1 MAEQIRPG
9 RVIVNSSN
17 VQPTAERGEF
27 SKGWTVLLTCLLG
40 VACGASPL
48 PFNVIGLLFDPLG
61 NEFGWSRLQV
71 SAGVT
76 VFGITAALLAPL
88 FGAASDRFGVRPVTL
103 VSVFLFGITFA
114 SFYVMPG
121 SLWGYYGLWFLV
133 GLVGIGSTPV
143 TWSRAINLWF
153 FKHRGLALGLM
164 LLGTSLAAM
173 TVPKLAGQILLTG
186 SWRDI
191 FLYLAALPLLVSLPL
206 TVLFFREPRDEERPV
221 EVAEQGGNN
230 TGIGFNNAIRDRRF
244 WLIFAS
250 IMLIAA
256 AYGGA
261 HIHMIPI
268 IMDHGFDIAEATT
281 VMGIV
286 GLGILSGRIIT
297 GFLLDRFWAG
307 HVAFPLLCLP
317 AIACVMLTGQD
328 GLFTTLIVAGFM
340 LGFAAGA
347 ESDLIAYLAGRY
359 FGMGHY
365 GKIYGMLY
373 LPFGLFSA
381 VSPMIYGA
389 VRDASGSYDGILYVA
404 APMFVIGGALLL
416 LLGKYPSNFPTIEQ
430 ESPALEPEP
439 A

>member
-1 MAEQIRPG
+1 MTPETIPDAKMAS
-9 RVIVNSSN
+9 V
-17 VQPTAERGEF
+17 ERGEF
-27 SKGWTVLLTCLLG
+27 AKGWKVLLTCLIG

-48 PFNVIGLLFDPLG
+48 PFNVIGLLYEPLG
-61 NEFGWSRLQV
+61 NEFGWSRLQI

-103 VSVFLFGITFA
+103 LSVFLFGLSFA
-114 SFYVMPG
+114 SFFVMPG
-121 SLWGYYGLWFLV
+121 SLLGYYGLWFLV

-153 FKHRGLALGLM
+153 FRHRGLALGLM
-164 LLGTSLAAM
+164 LLGTSLAAIV
-173 TVPKLAGQILLTG
+173 VPKLAGMVLQAG
-186 SWRDI
+186 SWRDM
-191 FLYLAALPLLVSLPL
+191 FLYLAALPLLISLPL
-206 TVLFFREPRDEERPV
+206 AVLFFREPREDERPAG
-221 EVAEQGGNN
+221 VAAQGGNS
-230 TGIGFNNAIRDRRF
+230 TGISLSEAVRGKRF

-250 IMLIAA
+250 IFLIAA

-268 IMDHGFDIAEATT
+268 IMDHGFGIAEATT
-281 VMGIV
+281 IMGIV
-286 GLGILSGRIIT
+286 GIGILAGRVAT

-317 AIACVMLTGQD
+317 AAACVMLTGEESAMPI
-328 GLFTTLIVAGFM
+328 LSVAAFL

-373 LPFGLFSA
+373 LPFGLASA

-389 VRDASGSYDGILYVA
+389 VRDATGSYDAMLLA
-404 APMFVIGGALLL
+404 AGPMFVAGGALLL
-416 LLGKYPSNFPTIEQ
+416 LLGKYPASFPAIGAA
-430 ESPALEPEP
+430 PAGAARMEP

>member
-1 MAEQIRPG
+1 MNQEHAQLAPEA
-9 RVIVNSSN
+9 
-17 VQPTAERGEF
+17 QPERGEF
-27 SKGWTVLLTCLLG
+27 AKGWKVLVTSLLG

-61 NEFGWSRLQV
+61 NEFGWSRLQI

-88 FGAASDRFGVRPVTL
+88 YGAASDRFGVRPVTL
-103 VSVFLFGITFA
+103 VSVFLFGLTFG

-121 SLWGYYGLWFLV
+121 SLLGYYGLWFLV

-153 FKHRGLALGLM
+153 FRNRGFALGLM
-164 LLGTSLAAM
+164 LLGTSLGAM
-173 TVPKLAGQILLTG
+173 IVPELGGRILEAGN
-186 SWRDI
+186 WRDI

-206 TVLFFREPRDEERPV
+206 AVLFFREPRADERPA
-221 EVAEQGGNN
+221 EVAAQGGNS
-230 TGIGFNNAIRDRRF
+230 TGIGLAEAMRSRRF

-250 IMLIAA
+250 IFLIAT

-268 IMDHGFDIAEATT
+268 IMDHGFGMGEATS
-281 VMGIV
+281 VMVIV
-286 GLGILSGRIIT
+286 GVGILAGRVAT
-297 GFLLDRFWAG
+297 GFLLDRFLAG
-307 HVAFPLLCLP
+307 RVAFPLLCLP
-317 AIACVMLTGQD
+317 AVACFLLTGQD
-328 GLFTTLIVAGFM
+328 SAMPVLSAAGFL

-373 LPFGLFSA
+373 LPFGLASA
-381 VSPMIYGA
+381 TSPMIYGA
-389 VRDASGSYDGILYVA
+389 VRDATGSYDAILLAA
-404 APMFVIGGALLL
+404 APMFVAGGALLL
-416 LLGKYPSNFPTIEQ
+416 LLGKYPTSFPEIATVAA
-430 ESPALEPEP
+430 STPKLEP

>member
-1 MAEQIRPG
+1 MNQPPMATTQDR
-9 RVIVNSSN
+9 N
-17 VQPTAERGEF
+17 EF
-27 SKGWTVLLTCLLG
+27 ATGWKLLLTCLIG

-103 VSVFLFGITFA
+103 VSVFLFGLTFA
-114 SFYVMPG
+114 SFYIMPG

-153 FKHRGLALGLM
+153 FRNRGLALGIM

-173 TVPKLAGQILLTG
+173 VVPKLAGGILANGT
-186 SWRDI
+186 WRDM

-206 TVLFFREPRDEERPV
+206 AVLFFREPKEHERPAG
-221 EVAEQGGNN
+221 VAQQGGNS
-230 TGIGFNNAIRDRRF
+230 TGIMFAVALRDRRF
-244 WLIFAS
+244 WLIFCS

-261 HIHMIPI
+261 HIHMIPMV
-268 IMDHGFDIAEATT
+268 MDHGFGIAEATS
-281 VMGIV
+281 VMGVV
-286 GLGILSGRIIT
+286 GLGILAGRVIT

-317 AIACVMLTGQD
+317 AVACFMLMGQESAMTV
-328 GLFTTLIVAGFM
+328 LLIAGFL

-381 VSPMIYGA
+381 ISPMVYGA
-389 VRDASGSYDGILYVA
+389 VRDASGSYDGILIVA
-404 APMFVIGGALLL
+404 APMFVLGGALLL
-416 LLGKYPSNFPTIEQ
+416 LLGRYPEAFPPIEQ
-430 ESPALEPEP
+430 QATEA

>member
-1 MAEQIRPG
+1 MIQP
-9 RVIVNSSN
+9 
-17 VQPTAERGEF
+17 PTATAQDRNEF
-27 SKGWTVLLTCLLG
+27 ATGWKLLLTCLIG

-103 VSVFLFGITFA
+103 VSVFLFGLTFA

-153 FKHRGLALGLM
+153 FRNRGLALGIM

-173 TVPKLAGQILLTG
+173 VVPKLAGGILANGT
-186 SWRDI
+186 WRDM

-206 TVLFFREPRDEERPV
+206 AVLFFREPKEHERPAGV
-221 EVAEQGGNN
+221 VQQGGNS
-230 TGIGFNNAIRDRRF
+230 TGIAFAQAMRDRRF

-268 IMDHGFDIAEATT
+268 VMDHGFGIAEATS
-281 VMGIV
+281 VMGVV
-286 GLGILSGRIIT
+286 GLGILAGRVIT

-317 AIACVMLTGQD
+317 AVACFMLMGQESD
-328 GLFTTLIVAGFM
+328 MTLLLLAGFM

-381 VSPMIYGA
+381 ISPMVYGA
-389 VRDASGSYDGILYVA
+389 VRDASGSYDGVLMVA
-404 APMFVIGGALLL
+404 APMFVIGGGLLL
-416 LLGKYPSNFPTIEQ
+416 LLGRYPDSFPPIEPQ
-430 ESPALEPEP
+430 ATEA

>member
-1 MAEQIRPG
+1 
-9 RVIVNSSN
+9 
-17 VQPTAERGEF
+17 
-27 SKGWTVLLTCLLG
+27 
-40 VACGASPL
+40 
-48 PFNVIGLLFDPLG
+48 PFNVIGLLFEPLG

-103 VSVFLFGITFA
+103 VSVFLFGLTFA

-143 TWSRAINLWF
+143 TWSRAVNLWF
-153 FKHRGLALGLM
+153 FRNRGLALGIM

-173 TVPKLAGQILLTG
+173 VVPKLAGGILANGT
-186 SWRDI
+186 WRDM
-191 FLYLAALPLLVSLPL
+191 FLYLAALPLLVSLPMA
-206 TVLFFREPRDEERPV
+206 VLFFREPKEHERPAG
-221 EVAEQGGNN
+221 VAQQGGNS
-230 TGIGFNNAIRDRRF
+230 TGISFASAIRDRRF

-268 IMDHGFDIAEATT
+268 VMDHGFGLAEATS
-281 VMGIV
+281 VMGVV
-286 GLGILSGRIIT
+286 GLGILAGRVIT

-317 AIACVMLTGQD
+317 AVACFMLTGQD
-328 GLFTTLIVAGFM
+328 STMPILLSAGFM

-359 FGMGHY
+359 FVMGHY

-381 VSPMIYGA
+381 VSPMVYGA
-389 VRDASGSYDGILYVA
+389 VRDSTGSYDGILMVA
-404 APMFVIGGALLL
+404 APMFVVGGGLLL
-416 LLGKYPSNFPTIEQ
+416 LLGRYPESFPSIEPQ
-430 ESPALEPEP
+430 VPE
-439 A
+439 AA

>member
-1 MAEQIRPG
+1 LNGQE
-9 RVIVNSSN
+9 
-17 VQPTAERGEF
+17 TAHAGGWWKASEF
-27 SKGWTVLLTCLLG
+27 SVGWKVLLTCLLG

-61 NEFGWSRLQV
+61 NEFGWSRLEV

-103 VSVFLFGITFA
+103 VSVFLFGLTFA

-121 SLWGYYGLWFLV
+121 SLLGYYGLWFLV

-153 FKHRGLALGLM
+153 FRNRGLALGLM
-164 LLGTSLAAM
+164 LLGTSLAAIV
-173 TVPKLAGQILLTG
+173 VPKLAGSVLQAG
-186 SWRDI
+186 NWRDM
-191 FLYLAALPLLVSLPL
+191 FLYLAALPLLVALPL
-206 TVLFFREPRDEERPV
+206 AVLFFREPRDEERPA
-221 EVAEQGGNN
+221 EVARQGGNS
-230 TGIGFNNAIRDRRF
+230 TGIGFSEAVRGKRF
-244 WLIFAS
+244 WLIFVS
-250 IMLIAA
+250 ILLIAA

-268 IMDHGFDIAEATT
+268 VMDHGYGIAEATT
-281 VMGIV
+281 VMAVV
-286 GLGILSGRIIT
+286 GLGILAGRVAT

-317 AIACVMLTGQD
+317 AVACFMLTGE
-328 GLFTTLIVAGFM
+328 GSAMPVLTIAGFL

-347 ESDLIAYLAGRY
+347 ESDLIAYLASRY
-359 FGMGHY
+359 FGLGHY

-373 LPFGLFSA
+373 LPFGLASA
-381 VSPMIYGA
+381 ASPMVYGA
-389 VRDASGSYDGILYVA
+389 VRDMTGSYDGILYVA
-404 APMFVIGGALLL
+404 APMFVLGGALLL
-416 LLGKYPSNFPTIEQ
+416 LLGKYPTSFPAIGTAP
-430 ESPALEPEP
+430 SGSALMEP

>member
-1 MAEQIRPG
+1 MTATSQPMPG
-9 RVIVNSSN
+9 K
-17 VQPTAERGEF
+17 AGEF
-27 SKGWTVLLTCLLG
+27 SKGWKVLLTCLLG

-61 NEFGWSRLQV
+61 AEFGWSRLQV
-71 SAGVT
+71 SAGIT
-76 VFGITAALLAPL
+76 VFGITAALLAPV
-88 FGAASDRFGVRPVTL
+88 FGAASDRFGVRPVAL
-103 VSVFLFGITFA
+103 ISVFLFSLCFG

-153 FKHRGLALGLM
+153 FRNRGLALGLM

-173 TVPKLAGQILLTG
+173 VVPKLAGGILEAG
-186 SWRDI
+186 GWRDM

-206 TVLFFREPRDEERPV
+206 AVLFFREPRDDERPP
-221 EVAEQGGNN
+221 EVAEQGGND
-230 TGIGFNNAIRDRRF
+230 TGIAFASAIRDKRF

-250 IMLIAA
+250 ITLIAA

-268 IMDHGFDIAEATT
+268 VMDHGFDLGDATT
-281 VMGIV
+281 VMGVV
-286 GLGILSGRIIT
+286 GIGILAGRVIT
-297 GFLLDRFWAG
+297 GLLLDRFWAG
-307 HVAFPLLCLP
+307 FVAFPLLSLP
-317 AIACVMLTGQD
+317 AIACIMLTGQD
-328 GLFTTLIVAGFM
+328 SAFTVIIVAGFM

-347 ESDLIAYLAGRY
+347 ESDLIAYLTGRY

-381 VSPMIYGA
+381 ISPMIYGA
-389 VRDASGSYDGILYVA
+389 VRDSTGSYDNMLFVA
-404 APMFVIGGALLL
+404 APMFVLGGALLL
-416 LLGKYPSNFPTIEQ
+416 LLGKYPESFPAIE
-430 ESPALEPEP
+430 EAETDPSLATPKPET

>member
-1 MAEQIRPG
+1 LSQTAAPA
-9 RVIVNSSN
+9 
-17 VQPTAERGEF
+17 PTTDAPAQAGEF
-27 SKGWTVLLTCLLG
+27 AKGWKVLLTSLLG

-48 PFNVIGLLFDPLG
+48 PFNVLGLLFDPLG
-61 NEFGWSRLQV
+61 NEFGWSRLQI

-88 FGAASDRFGVRPVTL
+88 YGAASDRFGVRPVTL
-103 VSVFLFGITFA
+103 ISVFLFGLTFG

-143 TWSRAINLWF
+143 TWSRAVNLWF
-153 FKHRGLALGLM
+153 FRNRGLALGLM
-164 LLGTSLAAM
+164 LLGTSLAAIV
-173 TVPKLAGQILLTG
+173 VPKLAGKILEAG
-186 SWRDI
+186 NWRDM

-206 TVLFFREPRDEERPV
+206 AVLFFREPRADERPA
-221 EVAEQGGNN
+221 EVAAQGGNR
-230 TGIGFNNAIRDRRF
+230 TGIGLAEAVRSRRF

-250 IMLIAA
+250 IFLIAT

-268 IMDHGFDIAEATT
+268 IMDHGFGISEATS
-281 VMGIV
+281 VMGVV
-286 GLGILSGRIIT
+286 GVGIFAGRIVT
-297 GFLLDRFWAG
+297 GFLLDRFLAG
-307 HVAFPLLCLP
+307 RVAFPLLCLP
-317 AIACVMLTGQD
+317 AAACFMLTGQNS
-328 GLFTTLIVAGFM
+328 GMPALSSAAFL

-373 LPFGLFSA
+373 LPFGLASA

-389 VRDASGSYDGILYVA
+389 VRDATGSYDAILLAA
-404 APMFVIGGALLL
+404 APMFVAGGALLL
-416 LLGKYPSNFPTIEQ
+416 LLGKYPASFPDIV
-430 ESPALEPEP
+430 SPTANMPELEP

>member
-1 MAEQIRPG
+1 MIQP
-9 RVIVNSSN
+9 
-17 VQPTAERGEF
+17 PTATTQDRNEF
-27 SKGWTVLLTCLLG
+27 ATGWKLLLTCLIG

-103 VSVFLFGITFA
+103 VSVFLFGLTFA

-153 FKHRGLALGLM
+153 FRNRGLALGIM

-173 TVPKLAGQILLTG
+173 VVPKLAGGILANGT
-186 SWRDI
+186 WRDM

-206 TVLFFREPRDEERPV
+206 AVVFFREPKEHERPAGV
-221 EVAEQGGNN
+221 VQQGGNS
-230 TGIGFNNAIRDRRF
+230 TGIAFSSAIRDRRF

-268 IMDHGFDIAEATT
+268 VMDHGFGIAEATS
-281 VMGIV
+281 VMGVV
-286 GLGILSGRIIT
+286 GLGILAGRVIT

-317 AIACVMLTGQD
+317 AVACFMLMGQASD
-328 GLFTTLIVAGFM
+328 MSLLLLAGFM

-381 VSPMIYGA
+381 ISPMVYGA
-389 VRDASGSYDGILYVA
+389 VRDASGSYDGVLMVA
-404 APMFVIGGALLL
+404 APMFVIGGGLLL
-416 LLGKYPSNFPTIEQ
+416 LLGRYPDSFPPIEPQ
-430 ESPALEPEP
+430 ATEA

>member
-1 MAEQIRPG
+1 
-9 RVIVNSSN
+9 VSSSPAH
-17 VQPTAERGEF
+17 QPAHGSEF
-27 SKGWTVLLTCLLG
+27 AKGWKVLLTCLIG

-61 NEFGWSRLQV
+61 TEFGWSRLQI

-103 VSVFLFGITFA
+103 LSVFLFALTFA

-153 FKHRGLALGLM
+153 FRHRGLALGLM
-164 LLGTSLAAM
+164 LLGTSLAAII
-173 TVPKLAGQILLTG
+173 VPKLAGFILEAG
-186 SWRDI
+186 SWRDM

-206 TVLFFREPRDEERPV
+206 AVLFFREPRDDERPA
-221 EVAEQGGNN
+221 EVTAQGGNS
-230 TGIGFNNAIRDRRF
+230 TGIGLSEAMRGGRF

-250 IMLIAA
+250 IFLIAA

-268 IMDHGFDIAEATT
+268 VMDHGFGIAEATT
-281 VMGIV
+281 VMGVV
-286 GLGILSGRIIT
+286 GIGILAGRIAT

-317 AIACVMLTGQD
+317 AIACFLLTGA
-328 GLFTTLIVAGFM
+328 GSAMPILSAAGFL

-373 LPFGLFSA
+373 LPFGLASA
-381 VSPMIYGA
+381 TSPMIYGA
-389 VRDASGSYDGILYVA
+389 VRDATGSYDGMLLVA
-404 APMFVIGGALLL
+404 APMFIAGGALLL
-416 LLGKYPSNFPTIEQ
+416 LLGKYPQSFPPVA
-430 ESPALEPEP
+430 SVPASTARMEP

>member
-1 MAEQIRPG
+1 MIHPPMATTQDR
-9 RVIVNSSN
+9 N
-17 VQPTAERGEF
+17 EF
-27 SKGWTVLLTCLLG
+27 ATGWKLLLTCLIG

-61 NEFGWSRLQV
+61 NEFGWTRLQV

-103 VSVFLFGITFA
+103 VSVFLFGLTFA
-114 SFYVMPG
+114 SFYMMPG
-121 SLWGYYGLWFLV
+121 SLWVYYGLWFLV

-153 FKHRGLALGLM
+153 FRNRGLALGIM

-173 TVPKLAGQILLTG
+173 VVPKLAGGILANGT
-186 SWRDI
+186 WRDM

-206 TVLFFREPRDEERPV
+206 AVLFFREPKEHERPAGV
-221 EVAEQGGNN
+221 VQQGGNS
-230 TGIGFNNAIRDRRF
+230 TGIAFSSAIRDRRF

-268 IMDHGFDIAEATT
+268 VMDHGFGIAEATS
-281 VMGIV
+281 VMGVV
-286 GLGILSGRIIT
+286 GLGILAGRVIT

-317 AIACVMLTGQD
+317 AVACFMLMGQD
-328 GLFTTLIVAGFM
+328 SAVPMLLIAGFM

-381 VSPMIYGA
+381 ISPMVYGA
-389 VRDASGSYDGILYVA
+389 VRDATGSYDGVLMVA
-404 APMFVIGGALLL
+404 APMFVIGGGLLL
-416 LLGKYPSNFPTIEQ
+416 LLGRYPDSFPPIEPQ
-430 ESPALEPEP
+430 ASEA

>member
-1 MAEQIRPG
+1 MSQ
-9 RVIVNSSN
+9 
-17 VQPTAERGEF
+17 TAAAAPAPPRGEF
-27 SKGWTVLLTCLLG
+27 ATGWKVLVTSLLG

-48 PFNVIGLLFDPLG
+48 TFNVLGLLFDPLS
-61 NEFGWSRLQV
+61 NEFGWSRLQI

-76 VFGITAALLAPL
+76 IFGITAALLAPL
-88 FGAASDRFGVRPVTL
+88 YGAASDRFGVRPVTL
-103 VSVFLFGITFA
+103 VSVFLFGLTFG

-153 FKHRGLALGLM
+153 FRNRGLALGIM
-164 LLGTSLAAM
+164 LLGTSLGAM
-173 TVPKLAGQILLTG
+173 LVPQLGKKILEAGN
-186 SWRDI
+186 WRDV

-206 TVLFFREPRDEERPV
+206 AVLFFREPRAEERPA
-221 EVAEQGGNN
+221 EVAALGGNQ
-230 TGIGFNNAIRDRRF
+230 TGIALSQAVRGGRF

-250 IMLIAA
+250 IFLIAT

-268 IMDHGFDIAEATT
+268 IMDHGFGMNEATS
-281 VMGIV
+281 VMTIV
-286 GLGILSGRIIT
+286 GVGILAGRIAT
-297 GFLLDRFWAG
+297 GFLLDRFLAG
-307 HVAFPLLCLP
+307 RVAFPLLCLP
-317 AIACVMLTGQD
+317 AAACFMLTGQSSTMPM
-328 GLFTTLIVAGFM
+328 LSAAGFL

-373 LPFGLFSA
+373 LPFGLASA
-381 VSPMIYGA
+381 ISPMIYGA
-389 VRDASGSYDGILYVA
+389 VRDATGSYDAILLTA
-404 APMFVIGGALLL
+404 APMFVVGGALLL
-416 LLGKYPSNFPTIEQ
+416 LLGKYPGSFPEIESEAPGTPQ
-430 ESPALEPEP
+430 LEP

>member
-1 MAEQIRPG
+1 M
-9 RVIVNSSN
+9 N
-17 VQPTAERGEF
+17 QPAATTPEPHEF
-27 SKGWTVLLTCLLG
+27 ATGWKILLTCLIG

-103 VSVFLFGITFA
+103 VSVFLFGLTFA
-114 SFYVMPG
+114 SFNVMPG

-153 FKHRGLALGLM
+153 FRNRGLALGIM

-173 TVPKLAGQILLTG
+173 VVPKLAGGILLNGT
-186 SWRDI
+186 WRDM
-191 FLYLAALPLLVSLPL
+191 FLYLALLPLLVSLPL
-206 TVLFFREPRDEERPV
+206 AVLFFREPREHERPAG
-221 EVAEQGGNN
+221 VAQQGGNH
-230 TGIGFNNAIRDRRF
+230 TGIAFAEALRDRRF

-261 HIHMIPI
+261 HIHMIPMV
-268 IMDHGFDIAEATT
+268 MDHGFGIAEATS
-281 VMGIV
+281 VMGVV
-286 GLGILSGRIIT
+286 GLGILAGRIIT

-317 AIACVMLTGQD
+317 AIACYLMIGQESAMTV
-328 GLFTTLIVAGFM
+328 LLVAGFL

-381 VSPMIYGA
+381 ISPMVYGA
-389 VRDASGSYDGILYVA
+389 VRDSTGSYDSVLMVA
-404 APMFVIGGALLL
+404 APMFVVGGGLLL
-416 LLGKYPSNFPTIEQ
+416 LLGRYPESFPPIEPHQ
-430 ESPALEPEP
+430 NTEP

>member
-1 MAEQIRPG
+1 MTQTVAESGQ
-9 RVIVNSSN
+9 
-17 VQPTAERGEF
+17 ERNEF
-27 SKGWTVLLTCLLG
+27 ATGWKLLLTCLIG

-103 VSVFLFGITFA
+103 VSVFLFGLTFA

-143 TWSRAINLWF
+143 TWSRAVNLWF
-153 FKHRGLALGLM
+153 FRHRGLALGIM

-173 TVPKLAGQILLTG
+173 VVPKLAGSILVEGT
-186 SWRDI
+186 WRDM

-206 TVLFFREPRDEERPV
+206 AVLFFREPKEHERPAG
-221 EVAEQGGNN
+221 VAQQGGNS
-230 TGIGFNNAIRDRRF
+230 TGILFADALRDRRF
-244 WLIFAS
+244 WLIFSS

-261 HIHMIPI
+261 HIHMIPMV
-268 IMDHGFDIAEATT
+268 MDHGFGIAEATS
-281 VMGIV
+281 VMGVV
-286 GLGILSGRIIT
+286 GLGILAGRIIT

-317 AIACVMLTGQD
+317 AIACFLLTGQESAMTM
-328 GLFTTLIVAGFM
+328 LLVAGFL

-381 VSPMIYGA
+381 ISPMIYGA
-389 VRDASGSYDGILYVA
+389 VRDSTGSYDSILMVA
-404 APMFVIGGALLL
+404 APMFVVGGGLLL
-416 LLGKYPSNFPTIEQ
+416 LLGRYPESFPPIEPQ
-430 ESPALEPEP
+430 TTEA

>member
-1 MAEQIRPG
+1 MIQP
-9 RVIVNSSN
+9 
-17 VQPTAERGEF
+17 PTATTQDRNEF
-27 SKGWTVLLTCLLG
+27 ATGWKLLLTCLIG

-103 VSVFLFGITFA
+103 VSVFLFGLTFA
-114 SFYVMPG
+114 SFYMMPG

-153 FKHRGLALGLM
+153 FRNRGLALGIM
-164 LLGTSLAAM
+164 LLGTSVAAM
-173 TVPKLAGQILLTG
+173 VVPKLAGGILANGT
-186 SWRDI
+186 WRDM

-206 TVLFFREPRDEERPV
+206 AVLFFREPKEHERPAGV
-221 EVAEQGGNN
+221 VQQGGNS
-230 TGIGFNNAIRDRRF
+230 TGIVFAQAMRDRRF

-268 IMDHGFDIAEATT
+268 VMDHGFGIAEATS
-281 VMGIV
+281 VMGVV
-286 GLGILSGRIIT
+286 GLGILAGRVIT

-317 AIACVMLTGQD
+317 AVACFMLMGQD
-328 GLFTTLIVAGFM
+328 SPMSLLLIAGFM

-381 VSPMIYGA
+381 ISPMVYGA
-389 VRDASGSYDGILYVA
+389 VRDATGSYDGVLLVA
-404 APMFVIGGALLL
+404 APMFVIGGGLLL
-416 LLGKYPSNFPTIEQ
+416 LLGRYPDSFPPIEPQ
-430 ESPALEPEP
+430 ASEA

>member
-1 MAEQIRPG
+1 MSQTAAAAET
-9 RVIVNSSN
+9 
-17 VQPTAERGEF
+17 PTRTGEF
-27 SKGWTVLLTCLLG
+27 AKGWKVLLTSLFG

-48 PFNVIGLLFDPLG
+48 PFNVLGLLFDPLG

-76 VFGITAALLAPL
+76 IFGITAALLAPL
-88 FGAASDRFGVRPVTL
+88 YGAASDRFGVRPVTL
-103 VSVFLFGITFA
+103 MSVFLFGLTFGA
-114 SFYVMPG
+114 FAIMPG

-153 FKHRGLALGLM
+153 FRNRGLALGIM
-164 LLGTSLAAM
+164 LLGTSLGAM
-173 TVPKLAGQILLTG
+173 VVPKLGGKILEAGN
-186 SWRDI
+186 WRDV
-191 FLYLAALPLLVSLPL
+191 FLYLAAFPLLVSLPL
-206 TVLFFREPRDEERPV
+206 AVLFFREPRADERPA
-221 EVAEQGGNN
+221 EVAAQGGNQ
-230 TGIGFNNAIRDRRF
+230 TGITLSDAVRGGRF

-250 IMLIAA
+250 IFLIAT

-268 IMDHGFDIAEATT
+268 IMDHGFGMSRATS

-286 GLGILSGRIIT
+286 GVGIFAGRVAT
-297 GFLLDRFWAG
+297 GFLLDRFPAG
-307 HVAFPLLCLP
+307 RVAFPLLCLP
-317 AIACVMLTGQD
+317 AAACLMLTGQSSAMPM
-328 GLFTTLIVAGFM
+328 LAAAGFL

-373 LPFGLFSA
+373 LPFGLASA
-381 VSPMIYGA
+381 ISPMIYGA
-389 VRDASGSYDGILYVA
+389 VRDATGSYDAILLAA
-404 APMFVIGGALLL
+404 APMFVAGGALLL
-416 LLGKYPSNFPTIEQ
+416 FLGKYPVSFPEIASVPPRASQ
-430 ESPALEPEP
+430 MEP

>member
-1 MAEQIRPG
+1 MNQPPMATTQDR
-9 RVIVNSSN
+9 N
-17 VQPTAERGEF
+17 EF
-27 SKGWTVLLTCLLG
+27 ATGWKLLLTCLIG

-103 VSVFLFGITFA
+103 ISVFLFGLSFA
-114 SFYVMPG
+114 SFYMMPG

-153 FKHRGLALGLM
+153 FRNRGLALGIM

-173 TVPKLAGQILLTG
+173 VVPKLAGGILANGT
-186 SWRDI
+186 WRDM

-206 TVLFFREPRDEERPV
+206 AVLFFREPKEHERPAGV
-221 EVAEQGGNN
+221 VQQGGNR
-230 TGIGFNNAIRDRRF
+230 TGIAFAQAMRDRRF

-268 IMDHGFDIAEATT
+268 VMDHGFGIAEATS
-281 VMGIV
+281 VMGVV
-286 GLGILSGRIIT
+286 GLGILAGRVIT

-317 AIACVMLTGQD
+317 AVACFMLMGQD
-328 GLFTTLIVAGFM
+328 SAVPMLLIAGFM

-381 VSPMIYGA
+381 ISPMVYGA
-389 VRDASGSYDGILYVA
+389 VRDATGSYDGVLMVA
-404 APMFVIGGALLL
+404 APMFVIGGGLLL
-416 LLGKYPSNFPTIEQ
+416 LLGRYPDSFPPIEPQ
-430 ESPALEPEP
+430 ASEAV
-439 A
+439 